1 MEQTKR
7 ILILGAGFGGL
18 TAANILRENL
28 SNVHKIIVIDKNK
41 SFMMGLVNLWILY
54 GTRKLQDSFIPL
66 ANLANKG
73 IEFIN
78 DEIIEIDFAKNSIS
92 TKFRGKFDYDYLIIS
107 LGSELAPEKID
118 GFIEHGGFNLY
129 DARQMPEL
137 RQKILSLN
145 KGNIAICIADIPYKC
160 PPAPYEASMLVNDLI
175 VKNGTKDHIN
185 IDFYAPSALALPVAG
200 PDVSLRLVSL
210 LNMNNINFHP
220 LHKIKRVVSNNL
232 IEFENG
238 NNAKFDLLIGIPPH
252 KVPAV
257 IRECEITKVG
267 DWIRVD
273 KFTLKTTYDNVFAI
287 GDVTE
292 IALGGMVTIPK
303 AGIFAEAQA
312 KVVAQEIIDQ
322 ITNTKTNAKFD
333 GKGFCFMEVGSNE
346 AGYIEVDLYSE
357 DPYTQLHPPSR
368 ESYRKK
374 LDFEETRVKNWLL

>member
-1 MEQTKR
+1 MEQIKR

-18 TAANILRENL
+18 TAANILRKNL
-28 SNVHKIIVIDKNK
+28 SNVHKITVIDKNK

-66 ANLANKG
+66 ANLLNKD

-78 DEIIEIDFAKNSIS
+78 DEIVGINFTQSSIS
-92 TKFRGKFDYDYLIIS
+92 TKFSGKFDYDYLIIA
-107 LGSELAPEKID
+107 LGSDLAPEKID

-129 DARQMPEL
+129 DAQQIPEL

-145 KGNIAICIADIPYKC
+145 KGKIAICIADIPYKC
-160 PPAPYEASMLVNDLI
+160 PPAPYEASMLINDLL
-175 VKNGTKDHIN
+175 VKNGTRDQID
-185 IDFYAPSALALPVAG
+185 IDFYAPSVLTLPVAG
-200 PDVSLRLVSL
+200 PDVSQRLIRL

-220 LHKIKRVVSNNL
+220 LHKVKKVSNDM
-232 IEFENG
+232 IKFENG
-238 NNAKFDLLIGIPPH
+238 SNEKFDLLIVTPPH
-252 KVPAV
+252 KVPTV
-257 IRECEITKVG
+257 IRKCEITKDW

-273 KFTLKTTYDNVFAI
+273 KFTLKTMYDNVFAI

-292 IALGGMVTIPK
+292 IVLGGMVTIPK

-322 ITNTKTNAKFD
+322 ITNTKTNSKFD

-374 LDFEETRVKNWLL
+374 LEFEETRVKNWLF

>member
-1 MEQTKR
+1 MEQIKR

-18 TAANILRENL
+18 TAANILRKNL
-28 SNVHKIIVIDKNK
+28 SNVNKITVIDKNK

-66 ANLANKG
+66 ANLLNKD

-78 DEIIEIDFAKNSIS
+78 DEIVGINFTQSSIL
-92 TKFRGKFDYDYLIIS
+92 TKFSGKFDYDYLIIS
-107 LGSELAPEKID
+107 LGSDLAPEKID

-129 DARQMPEL
+129 DAQQIPEL

-145 KGNIAICIADIPYKC
+145 KGKIAICIADIPYKC
-160 PPAPYEASMLVNDLI
+160 PPAPYEASMLINDLL
-175 VKNGTKDHIN
+175 VKNGTRDQID
-185 IDFYAPSALALPVAG
+185 IDFYAPSVLTLPVAG
-200 PDVSLRLVSL
+200 PDVSQRLVRL

-220 LHKIKRVVSNNL
+220 LHKVKKVSNDM
-232 IEFENG
+232 IKFENG
-238 NNAKFDLLIGIPPH
+238 NNEKFDLLIVTPPH
-252 KVPAV
+252 KVPTV
-257 IRECEITKVG
+257 IRKCEITKDR

-273 KFTLKTTYDNVFAI
+273 KFTLKTMYDNVFAI

-292 IALGGMVTIPK
+292 IVLEGMVTIPK

-322 ITNTKTNAKFD
+322 ITNTKTNSKFD

-374 LDFEETRVKNWLL
+374 LEFEETRVKNWLF

>member
-1 MEQTKR
+1 MEQIKR

-18 TAANILRENL
+18 TAANILRKNL
-28 SNVHKIIVIDKNK
+28 SNVHKITVIDKNK

-66 ANLANKG
+66 ANLLNKD

-78 DEIIEIDFAKNSIS
+78 DEIVGINFTQSSIS
-92 TKFRGKFDYDYLIIS
+92 TKFSGKFDYDYLIIA
-107 LGSELAPEKID
+107 LGSDLAPEKID

-129 DARQMPEL
+129 DAQQIPEL

-145 KGNIAICIADIPYKC
+145 KGKIAICIADIPYKC
-160 PPAPYEASMLVNDLI
+160 PPAPYEASMLINDLL
-175 VKNGTKDHIN
+175 VKNGTRDQID
-185 IDFYAPSALALPVAG
+185 IDFYAPSVLTLPVAG
-200 PDVSLRLVSL
+200 PDVSQRLVML

-220 LHKIKRVVSNNL
+220 LHKVKKVSNDM
-232 IEFENG
+232 IKFENG
-238 NNAKFDLLIGIPPH
+238 SNEKFDLLIVTPPH
-252 KVPAV
+252 KVPTV
-257 IRECEITKVG
+257 IRKCEITKDW

-273 KFTLKTTYDNVFAI
+273 KFTLKTMYDNVYAI

-292 IALGGMVTIPK
+292 IVLGGMVTIPK

-322 ITNTKTNAKFD
+322 ITNTKTNSKFD

-374 LDFEETRVKNWLL
+374 LEFEETRVKNWLF

>member
-1 MEQTKR
+1 MEQIKR

-18 TAANILRENL
+18 TAANILRKNL
-28 SNVHKIIVIDKNK
+28 SNVHKITVIDKNK

-66 ANLANKG
+66 ANLLNKD

-78 DEIIEIDFAKNSIS
+78 DEIVGINFTQSSIS
-92 TKFRGKFDYDYLIIS
+92 TKFSGKFDYDYLIIA
-107 LGSELAPEKID
+107 LGSDLAPEKID

-129 DARQMPEL
+129 DAQQIPEL

-145 KGNIAICIADIPYKC
+145 KGKIAICIADIPYKC
-160 PPAPYEASMLVNDLI
+160 PPAPYEASMLINDLL
-175 VKNGTKDHIN
+175 VKNGTRDQID
-185 IDFYAPSALALPVAG
+185 IDFYAPSVLTLPVAG
-200 PDVSLRLVSL
+200 PDVSQRLVRL

-220 LHKIKRVVSNNL
+220 LHKVKKVSNDM
-232 IEFENG
+232 IKFENG
-238 NNAKFDLLIGIPPH
+238 NNEKFDLLIVTPPH
-252 KVPAV
+252 KVPTV
-257 IRECEITKVG
+257 IRKCEITKDW

-273 KFTLKTTYDNVFAI
+273 KFTLKTMYDNVFAI

-292 IALGGMVTIPK
+292 IVLGGMVTIPK

-322 ITNTKTNAKFD
+322 ITNTKTNSKFD

-374 LDFEETRVKNWLL
+374 LEFEETRVKNWLF

>member
-1 MEQTKR
+1 MEQIKR

-18 TAANILRENL
+18 TAANILRKNL
-28 SNVHKIIVIDKNK
+28 SNVHKITVIDKNK

-66 ANLANKG
+66 ANLLNKD

-78 DEIIEIDFAKNSIS
+78 DEIVGINFTQSSIS
-92 TKFRGKFDYDYLIIS
+92 TKFSGKFDYDYLIIS
-107 LGSELAPEKID
+107 LGSDLAPEKID

-129 DARQMPEL
+129 DAQQIPEL

-145 KGNIAICIADIPYKC
+145 KGKIAICIADIPYIC
-160 PPAPYEASMLVNDLI
+160 PPAPYEASMLINDLL
-175 VKNGTKDHIN
+175 VKNGIRDQID
-185 IDFYAPSALALPVAG
+185 IDFYAPSVLTLPVAG
-200 PDVSLRLVSL
+200 PDVSQRLVRL

-220 LHKIKRVVSNNL
+220 LHKVKKVSNDM
-232 IEFENG
+232 IKFENG
-238 NNAKFDLLIGIPPH
+238 NNEKFDLLIVTPPH
-252 KVPAV
+252 KVPTV
-257 IRECEITKVG
+257 IRKCEITKDW
-267 DWIRVD
+267 DWI
-273 KFTLKTTYDNVFAI
+273 DNVFAI
-287 GDVTE
+287 GDVIE
-292 IALGGMVTIPK
+292 IVLGGMVTIPK

-322 ITNTKTNAKFD
+322 ITNTKTNSKFD

-374 LDFEETRVKNWLL
+374 LEFEETRVKNWLF

>member
-1 MEQTKR
+1 MEQIKR

-18 TAANILRENL
+18 TAANILRKNL
-28 SNVHKIIVIDKNK
+28 SNVHKITVIDKNK

-66 ANLANKG
+66 ANLLNKD

-78 DEIIEIDFAKNSIS
+78 DEIVGINFTQSSIS
-92 TKFRGKFDYDYLIIS
+92 TKFSGKFDYDYLIIA
-107 LGSELAPEKID
+107 LGSDLAPEKID

-129 DARQMPEL
+129 DAQQIPEL

-145 KGNIAICIADIPYKC
+145 KGKIAICIADIPYKC
-160 PPAPYEASMLVNDLI
+160 PPAPYEASMLINDLL
-175 VKNGTKDHIN
+175 VKNGTRDQID
-185 IDFYAPSALALPVAG
+185 IDFYAPSVLTLPVAG
-200 PDVSLRLVSL
+200 PDVSQRLVRL

-220 LHKIKRVVSNNL
+220 LHKVKKVSNDM
-232 IEFENG
+232 IKFENG
-238 NNAKFDLLIGIPPH
+238 NNEKFDLLIVTPPH
-252 KVPAV
+252 KVPTV
-257 IRECEITKVG
+257 IRKCEITKDW

-273 KFTLKTTYDNVFAI
+273 KFTLKTMYDNVFAI

-292 IALGGMVTIPK
+292 IVLGGMVTIPK

-322 ITNTKTNAKFD
+322 ITNTKTNSKFD

-374 LDFEETRVKNWLL
+374 LEFEETRVRNWLF

>member
-1 MEQTKR
+1 MEQIKR

-18 TAANILRENL
+18 TAANILRKNL
-28 SNVHKIIVIDKNK
+28 SNVHKITVIDKNK

-66 ANLANKG
+66 ANLLNKD

-78 DEIIEIDFAKNSIS
+78 DEIVGINFTQSSIS
-92 TKFRGKFDYDYLIIS
+92 TKFNGKFDYDYLIIA
-107 LGSELAPEKID
+107 LGSDLAPEKID

-129 DARQMPEL
+129 DAQQIPEL
-137 RQKILSLN
+137 RQKILSLK
-145 KGNIAICIADIPYKC
+145 KGKIAICIADIPYKC
-160 PPAPYEASMLVNDLI
+160 PPAPYEASMLINDLL
-175 VKNGTKDHIN
+175 VKNGTRDQID
-185 IDFYAPSALALPVAG
+185 IDFYAPSVLTLPVAG
-200 PDVSLRLVSL
+200 PDVSQRLVRL

-220 LHKIKRVVSNNL
+220 LHKVKKVSNDM
-232 IEFENG
+232 IKFENG
-238 NNAKFDLLIGIPPH
+238 SNEKFDLLIVTPPH
-252 KVPAV
+252 KVPTV
-257 IRECEITKVG
+257 IRKCEITKDW

-273 KFTLKTTYDNVFAI
+273 KFTLKTMYDNVFAI

-292 IALGGMVTIPK
+292 IVLGGMVTIPK

-322 ITNTKTNAKFD
+322 ITNTKTNSKFD

-374 LDFEETRVKNWLL
+374 LEFEETRVKNWLF

>member
-1 MEQTKR
+1 MEQIKR

-18 TAANILRENL
+18 TAANILRKNL
-28 SNVHKIIVIDKNK
+28 SNVHKITVIDKNK

-66 ANLANKG
+66 ANLLNKD

-78 DEIIEIDFAKNSIS
+78 DEIVGINFTQSSIS
-92 TKFRGKFDYDYLIIS
+92 TKFSGKFDYDYLIIA
-107 LGSELAPEKID
+107 LGSDLAPEKID

-129 DARQMPEL
+129 DAQQIPEL

-145 KGNIAICIADIPYKC
+145 KGKIAICIADIPYKC
-160 PPAPYEASMLVNDLI
+160 PPAPYEASMLINDLL
-175 VKNGTKDHIN
+175 VKNGTRDQID
-185 IDFYAPSALALPVAG
+185 IDFYAPSVLTLPVAG
-200 PDVSLRLVSL
+200 PDVSQRLVRL

-220 LHKIKRVVSNNL
+220 LHKVKKVSNDM
-232 IEFENG
+232 IKFENG
-238 NNAKFDLLIGIPPH
+238 SNEKFDLLIVTPPH
-252 KVPAV
+252 KVPTV
-257 IRECEITKVG
+257 IRKCEITKDW

-273 KFTLKTTYDNVFAI
+273 KFTLKTMYDNVFAI

-292 IALGGMVTIPK
+292 IVLGGMVTIPK

-322 ITNTKTNAKFD
+322 ITNTKTNSKFD

-374 LDFEETRVKNWLL
+374 LEFEETRVKNWLF

>member
-1 MEQTKR
+1 MEQIKR

-18 TAANILRENL
+18 TAANILRKNL
-28 SNVHKIIVIDKNK
+28 SHVHKITVIDKNK

-66 ANLANKG
+66 ANLLNKD

-78 DEIIEIDFAKNSIS
+78 DEIVGINFTQSSIS
-92 TKFRGKFDYDYLIIS
+92 TKFSGKFDYDYLIIALRS
-107 LGSELAPEKID
+107 DLAPEKID

-129 DARQMPEL
+129 DAQQIPEL

-145 KGNIAICIADIPYKC
+145 KGKIAICIADIPYKC
-160 PPAPYEASMLVNDLI
+160 PPAPYEASMLINDLL
-175 VKNGTKDHIN
+175 VKNGTRDQID
-185 IDFYAPSALALPVAG
+185 IDFYAPSVLTLPVAG
-200 PDVSLRLVSL
+200 PDVSQRLVRL

-220 LHKIKRVVSNNL
+220 LHKVKKVSNDM
-232 IEFENG
+232 IKFENG
-238 NNAKFDLLIGIPPH
+238 SNEKFDLLIVTPPH
-252 KVPAV
+252 KVPTV
-257 IRECEITKVG
+257 IRKCEITKDW

-273 KFTLKTTYDNVFAI
+273 KFTLKTMYDNVFAI

-292 IALGGMVTIPK
+292 IVLGGMVTIPK

-322 ITNTKTNAKFD
+322 ITNTKTNSKFD

-374 LDFEETRVKNWLL
+374 LEFEETRVKNWLF

>member
-92 TKFRGKFDYDYLIIS
+92 TRFRGKFDYDYLIIS

-129 DARQMPEL
+129 A
-137 RQKILSLN
+137 
-145 KGNIAICIADIPYKC
+145 
-160 PPAPYEASMLVNDLI
+160 
-175 VKNGTKDHIN
+175 
-185 IDFYAPSALALPVAG
+185 
-200 PDVSLRLVSL
+200 
-210 LNMNNINFHP
+210 P

>member
-1 MEQTKR
+1 MEQIKR

-18 TAANILRENL
+18 TAANILRKNL
-28 SNVHKIIVIDKNK
+28 SNVHKITVIDKNK

-66 ANLANKG
+66 ANLLNKD

-78 DEIIEIDFAKNSIS
+78 DEIVGINFTQSSIS
-92 TKFRGKFDYDYLIIS
+92 TKFSGKFDYDYLIIS
-107 LGSELAPEKID
+107 LGSDLAPEKID

-129 DARQMPEL
+129 DAQQIPEL

-145 KGNIAICIADIPYKC
+145 KGKIAICIADIPYKC
-160 PPAPYEASMLVNDLI
+160 PPAPYEASMLINDLL
-175 VKNGTKDHIN
+175 VKNGTRDQID
-185 IDFYAPSALALPVAG
+185 IDFYAPSVLTLPVAG
-200 PDVSLRLVSL
+200 PDVSQRLVML

-220 LHKIKRVVSNNL
+220 LHKVKKVSNDM
-232 IEFENG
+232 IKFENG
-238 NNAKFDLLIGIPPH
+238 NNEKFDLLIVTPPH
-252 KVPAV
+252 KVPTV
-257 IRECEITKVG
+257 IRKCEITKDW

-273 KFTLKTTYDNVFAI
+273 KFTLKTMYDNVFAI

-292 IALGGMVTIPK
+292 IVLGGMVTIPK

-322 ITNTKTNAKFD
+322 ITNTKTNSKFD
-333 GKGFCFMEVGSNE
+333 GKGFCLMEVGSNE

-374 LDFEETRVKNWLL
+374 LEFEETRVKNWLF

>member
-1 MEQTKR
+1 MEQIKR

-18 TAANILRENL
+18 TAANILRKNL
-28 SNVHKIIVIDKNK
+28 SHVHKITVIDKNK

-66 ANLANKG
+66 ANLLNKD

-78 DEIIEIDFAKNSIS
+78 DEIVGINFTQSSIS
-92 TKFRGKFDYDYLIIS
+92 TKFSGKFDYDYLIIS
-107 LGSELAPEKID
+107 LGSDLAPEKID

-129 DARQMPEL
+129 DAQQIPEL

-145 KGNIAICIADIPYKC
+145 KGKIAICIADIPYKC
-160 PPAPYEASMLVNDLI
+160 PPAPYEASMLINDLL
-175 VKNGTKDHIN
+175 VKNGTRDQID
-185 IDFYAPSALALPVAG
+185 IDFYAPSVLTLPVAG
-200 PDVSLRLVSL
+200 PDVSQRLVML

-220 LHKIKRVVSNNL
+220 LHKVKKVSNDM
-232 IEFENG
+232 IKFENG
-238 NNAKFDLLIGIPPH
+238 SNEKFDLLIVTPPH
-252 KVPAV
+252 KVPTV
-257 IRECEITKVG
+257 IRKCEITKDW

-273 KFTLKTTYDNVFAI
+273 KFTLKTMYDNVFAI

-292 IALGGMVTIPK
+292 IVLGGMVTIPK

-322 ITNTKTNAKFD
+322 ITNTKTNSKFD

-374 LDFEETRVKNWLL
+374 LEFEETRVKNWLF

>member
-1 MEQTKR
+1 MEQIKR

-18 TAANILRENL
+18 TAANILRKNL
-28 SNVHKIIVIDKNK
+28 SNVHKITVIDKNK

-66 ANLANKG
+66 ANLLNKD

-78 DEIIEIDFAKNSIS
+78 DEIVGINFTQSSIS
-92 TKFRGKFDYDYLIIS
+92 TKFSGKFDYDYLIIA
-107 LGSELAPEKID
+107 LGSDLAPEKID

-129 DARQMPEL
+129 DAQQIPEL

-145 KGNIAICIADIPYKC
+145 KGKIAICIADIPYKC
-160 PPAPYEASMLVNDLI
+160 PPAPYEASMLINDLL
-175 VKNGTKDHIN
+175 VKNGTRDQID
-185 IDFYAPSALALPVAG
+185 IDFYAPSVLTLPIAG
-200 PDVSLRLVSL
+200 PDVSQRLVRL

-220 LHKIKRVVSNNL
+220 LHKVKKVSNDM
-232 IEFENG
+232 IKFENG
-238 NNAKFDLLIGIPPH
+238 SNEKFDLLIVTPPH
-252 KVPAV
+252 KVPTV
-257 IRECEITKVG
+257 IRKCEITKDW

-273 KFTLKTTYDNVFAI
+273 KFTLKTMYDNVFAI

-292 IALGGMVTIPK
+292 IVLGGMVTIPK

-322 ITNTKTNAKFD
+322 ITNTKTNSKFD

-374 LDFEETRVKNWLL
+374 LEFEETRVKNWLF

>member
-1 MEQTKR
+1 MEQIKR

-18 TAANILRENL
+18 TAANILRKNL
-28 SNVHKIIVIDKNK
+28 SNVNKITVIDKNK

-66 ANLANKG
+66 ANLLNKD

-78 DEIIEIDFAKNSIS
+78 DEIVGINFTQSSIL
-92 TKFRGKFDYDYLIIS
+92 TKFSGKFDYDYLIIS
-107 LGSELAPEKID
+107 LGSDLAPEKID

-129 DARQMPEL
+129 DAQQIPEL

-145 KGNIAICIADIPYKC
+145 KGKIAICIADIPYKC
-160 PPAPYEASMLVNDLI
+160 PPAPYEASMLINDLL
-175 VKNGTKDHIN
+175 VKNGTRDQID
-185 IDFYAPSALALPVAG
+185 IDFYAPSVLTLPVAG
-200 PDVSLRLVSL
+200 PDVSQRLVRL

-220 LHKIKRVVSNNL
+220 LHKVKKVSNDM
-232 IEFENG
+232 IKFENG
-238 NNAKFDLLIGIPPH
+238 NNEKFDLLIVTPPH
-252 KVPAV
+252 KVPTV
-257 IRECEITKVG
+257 IRKCEITKDR

-273 KFTLKTTYDNVFAI
+273 KFTLKTMYDNVFAI

-292 IALGGMVTIPK
+292 IVLEGMVTIPK

-322 ITNTKTNAKFD
+322 ITNTKTNSKFD

-357 DPYTQLHPPSR
+357 DPYTQLRPPSR

-374 LDFEETRVKNWLL
+374 LEFEETRVKNWLF

>member
-1 MEQTKR
+1 MEQIKR

-18 TAANILRENL
+18 TAANILRKNL
-28 SNVHKIIVIDKNK
+28 SNVHKITVIDKNK

-66 ANLANKG
+66 ANLLNKD

-78 DEIIEIDFAKNSIS
+78 DEIVGINFTQSSIS
-92 TKFRGKFDYDYLIIS
+92 TKFSGKFDYDYLIIS
-107 LGSELAPEKID
+107 LGSDLAPEKID

-129 DARQMPEL
+129 DAPQIPEL

-145 KGNIAICIADIPYKC
+145 KGKIAICIADIPYKC
-160 PPAPYEASMLVNDLI
+160 PPAPYEASMLINDLL
-175 VKNGTKDHIN
+175 VKNGTRDQID
-185 IDFYAPSALALPVAG
+185 IDFYAPSVLTLPVAG
-200 PDVSLRLVSL
+200 PDVSQRLVRL

-220 LHKIKRVVSNNL
+220 LHKVKKVSNDM
-232 IEFENG
+232 IKFENG
-238 NNAKFDLLIGIPPH
+238 NNEKFDLLIVTPPH
-252 KVPAV
+252 KVPTV
-257 IRECEITKVG
+257 IRKCEITKDW

-273 KFTLKTTYDNVFAI
+273 KFTLKTMYDNVFAI

-292 IALGGMVTIPK
+292 IVLGGMVTIPK

-322 ITNTKTNAKFD
+322 ITNTKTNSKFD

-374 LDFEETRVKNWLL
+374 LEFEETRVKNWLF

>member
-1 MEQTKR
+1 MEQIKR

-18 TAANILRENL
+18 TAANILRKNL
-28 SNVHKIIVIDKNK
+28 SNVHKITVIDKNK

-66 ANLANKG
+66 ANLLNKD

-78 DEIIEIDFAKNSIS
+78 DEIVGINFTQSSIS
-92 TKFRGKFDYDYLIIS
+92 TKFSGKFDYDYLIIS
-107 LGSELAPEKID
+107 LGSDLAPEKID

-129 DARQMPEL
+129 DAQQIPEL

-145 KGNIAICIADIPYKC
+145 KGKIAICIADIPYKC
-160 PPAPYEASMLVNDLI
+160 PPAPYEASMLINDLL
-175 VKNGTKDHIN
+175 VKNGTRDQID
-185 IDFYAPSALALPVAG
+185 IDFYAPSVLTLPVAG
-200 PDVSLRLVSL
+200 PDVSQRLVML

-220 LHKIKRVVSNNL
+220 LHKVKKVSNDM
-232 IEFENG
+232 IKFENG
-238 NNAKFDLLIGIPPH
+238 SNEKFDLLIVTPPH
-252 KVPAV
+252 KVPTV
-257 IRECEITKVG
+257 IRKCEITKDW

-273 KFTLKTTYDNVFAI
+273 KFTLKTMYDNVFAI

-292 IALGGMVTIPK
+292 IVLGGMVTIPK

-322 ITNTKTNAKFD
+322 ITNTKTNSKFD

-374 LDFEETRVKNWLL
+374 LEFEETRVKNWLF

>member
-1 MEQTKR
+1 MEQIKR

-18 TAANILRENL
+18 TAANILRKNL
-28 SNVHKIIVIDKNK
+28 SNVHKITVIDKNK

-66 ANLANKG
+66 ANLLNKD

-78 DEIIEIDFAKNSIS
+78 DEIVGINFTQSSIS
-92 TKFRGKFDYDYLIIS
+92 TKFSGKFDYDYLIIS
-107 LGSELAPEKID
+107 LGSDLAPEKID

-129 DARQMPEL
+129 DAQQIPEL

-145 KGNIAICIADIPYKC
+145 KGKIAICIADIPYKC
-160 PPAPYEASMLVNDLI
+160 PPAPYEASMLIHDLL
-175 VKNGTKDHIN
+175 VKNGTRDQID
-185 IDFYAPSALALPVAG
+185 IDFYAPPVLALPVAG
-200 PDVSLRLVSL
+200 PDVSQRLVRL

-220 LHKIKRVVSNNL
+220 LHKVKKVSNDM
-232 IEFENG
+232 IKFENG
-238 NNAKFDLLIGIPPH
+238 NNEKFDLLIVTPPH
-252 KVPAV
+252 KVPTV
-257 IRECEITKVG
+257 IRKCEITKDW

-273 KFTLKTTYDNVFAI
+273 KFTLKTMYDNVFAI

-292 IALGGMVTIPK
+292 IVLGGMVTIPK

-322 ITNTKTNAKFD
+322 ITNTKTNSKFD

-374 LDFEETRVKNWLL
+374 LEFEETRVKNWLF

>member
-1 MEQTKR
+1 MEQIKR

-18 TAANILRENL
+18 TAANILRKNL
-28 SNVHKIIVIDKNK
+28 SNVHKITVIDKNK

-66 ANLANKG
+66 ANLLNKD

-78 DEIIEIDFAKNSIS
+78 DEIVGINFTQSSIS
-92 TKFRGKFDYDYLIIS
+92 TKFSGKFDYDYLIIS
-107 LGSELAPEKID
+107 LGSDLAPEKID

-129 DARQMPEL
+129 DAQQIPEL

-145 KGNIAICIADIPYKC
+145 KGKIAICIADIPYKC
-160 PPAPYEASMLVNDLI
+160 PPAPYEASMLINDLL
-175 VKNGTKDHIN
+175 VKNGTRDQID
-185 IDFYAPSALALPVAG
+185 IDFYAPSVLTLPVAG
-200 PDVSLRLVSL
+200 PDVSQRVVRL

-220 LHKIKRVVSNNL
+220 LHKVKKVSNDM
-232 IEFENG
+232 IKFENG
-238 NNAKFDLLIGIPPH
+238 NNEKFDLLIVTPPH
-252 KVPAV
+252 QMPTV
-257 IRECEITKVG
+257 IRKCEITKDW

-273 KFTLKTTYDNVFAI
+273 KFTLKTMYDNVFAI

-292 IALGGMVTIPK
+292 IVLGGMVTIPK

-322 ITNTKTNAKFD
+322 ITNTKTNSRFD

-374 LDFEETRVKNWLL
+374 LEFEETRVKNWLF

>member
-1 MEQTKR
+1 MEQIKR

-18 TAANILRENL
+18 TAANILRKNL
-28 SNVHKIIVIDKNK
+28 SNVHEITVIDKNK

-66 ANLANKG
+66 ANLLNKG

-78 DEIIEIDFAKNSIS
+78 DEIVGINFTQSSIS

-107 LGSELAPEKID
+107 LGSDLAPEKID

-129 DARQMPEL
+129 DAQHIPEL

-160 PPAPYEASMLVNDLI
+160 PPAPYEASMLINDLL
-175 VKNGTKDHIN
+175 VKNGTRDQID

-200 PDVSLRLVSL
+200 PDVSQRLVRL
-210 LNMNNINFHP
+210 LNTNNINFHP
-220 LHKIKRVVSNNL
+220 LHKVKKVMSNDMVK
-232 IEFENG
+232 FENG
-238 NNAKFDLLIGIPPH
+238 NNEKFDLLIVTPPH
-252 KVPAV
+252 KVPTV
-257 IRECEITKVG
+257 IRKCDITKDG

-273 KFTLKTTYDNVFAI
+273 KFTLKTIYDNVFAI

-292 IALGGMVTIPK
+292 IVLGGMVTIPK

-322 ITNTKTNAKFD
+322 ITNTKTNSKFD

-357 DPYTQLHPPSR
+357 DPNTQLHPPSR

-374 LDFEETRVKNWLL
+374 LEFEETRVKNWLF

>member
-1 MEQTKR
+1 
-7 ILILGAGFGGL
+7 
-18 TAANILRENL
+18 
-28 SNVHKIIVIDKNK
+28 
-41 SFMMGLVNLWILY
+41 MMGLVNLWILY

-66 ANLANKG
+66 ANLLNKD

-78 DEIIEIDFAKNSIS
+78 DEIVGINFTQSSIS
-92 TKFRGKFDYDYLIIS
+92 TKFSGKFDYDYLIIA
-107 LGSELAPEKID
+107 LGSDLAPEKID

-129 DARQMPEL
+129 DAQQIPEL

-145 KGNIAICIADIPYKC
+145 KGKIAICIADIPYKC
-160 PPAPYEASMLVNDLI
+160 PPAPYEASMLINDLL
-175 VKNGTKDHIN
+175 VKNGTRDQID
-185 IDFYAPSALALPVAG
+185 IDFYAPSVLTLPVAG
-200 PDVSLRLVSL
+200 PDVSQRLVRL

-220 LHKIKRVVSNNL
+220 LHKVKKVSNDM
-232 IEFENG
+232 IKFENG
-238 NNAKFDLLIGIPPH
+238 NNEKFDLLIVTPPH
-252 KVPAV
+252 QMPTV
-257 IRECEITKVG
+257 IRKCEITKDW

-273 KFTLKTTYDNVFAI
+273 KFTLKTMYDNVFAI

-292 IALGGMVTIPK
+292 IVLGGMVTIPK

-322 ITNTKTNAKFD
+322 ITNTKTNSKFD

-374 LDFEETRVKNWLL
+374 LEFEETRVKNWLF

>member
-1 MEQTKR
+1 MEQIKR

-18 TAANILRENL
+18 TAANILRKNL
-28 SNVHKIIVIDKNK
+28 SNVHKITVIDKNK

-66 ANLANKG
+66 ANLLNKD

-78 DEIIEIDFAKNSIS
+78 DEIVGINFTQSSIS
-92 TKFRGKFDYDYLIIS
+92 TKFSGKFDYDYLIIS
-107 LGSELAPEKID
+107 LGSDLAPEKID

-129 DARQMPEL
+129 DAQQIPEL

-145 KGNIAICIADIPYKC
+145 KGKIAICIADIPYKC
-160 PPAPYEASMLVNDLI
+160 PPAPYEASMLINDLL
-175 VKNGTKDHIN
+175 VKNGTRDQIDIN
-185 IDFYAPSALALPVAG
+185 FYAPSVLTLPVAG
-200 PDVSLRLVSL
+200 PDVSQRLVRL

-220 LHKIKRVVSNNL
+220 LHKVKKVSNDL
-232 IEFENG
+232 IKFENG
-238 NNAKFDLLIGIPPH
+238 SNEKFDLLIVTPPH
-252 KVPAV
+252 KVPTV
-257 IRECEITKVG
+257 IRKCEITKDW

-273 KFTLKTTYDNVFAI
+273 KFTLKTMYDNVFAI

-292 IALGGMVTIPK
+292 IVLGGMVTIPK

-322 ITNTKTNAKFD
+322 ITNTKTNSRFD

-374 LDFEETRVKNWLL
+374 LEFEETRVKNWLF

>member
-1 MEQTKR
+1 MEQIKR

-18 TAANILRENL
+18 TAANILRKNL
-28 SNVHKIIVIDKNK
+28 SNVHKITVIDKNK

-66 ANLANKG
+66 ANLLNKD

-78 DEIIEIDFAKNSIS
+78 DEIVGINFTQSSIS
-92 TKFRGKFDYDYLIIS
+92 TKFSGKFDYDYLIIA
-107 LGSELAPEKID
+107 LGSDLAPEKID

-129 DARQMPEL
+129 DAEQIPEL

-145 KGNIAICIADIPYKC
+145 KGKIAICIADIPYKC
-160 PPAPYEASMLVNDLI
+160 PPAPYEASMLINDLL
-175 VKNGTKDHIN
+175 VKNGTRDQIDIN
-185 IDFYAPSALALPVAG
+185 FYAPSVLTLPVAG
-200 PDVSLRLVSL
+200 PDVSQRLVRL

-220 LHKIKRVVSNNL
+220 LHKVKKVSNDM
-232 IEFENG
+232 IKFENG
-238 NNAKFDLLIGIPPH
+238 SNEKFDLLIVTPPH
-252 KVPAV
+252 KVPTV
-257 IRECEITKVG
+257 IRKCDITKDW

-273 KFTLKTTYDNVFAI
+273 KFTLKTMYDNVFAI

-292 IALGGMVTIPK
+292 IVLGGRVTIPK

-312 KVVAQEIIDQ
+312 KVVAHEIIDQ
-322 ITNTKTNAKFD
+322 ITNTKTNSKFD

-374 LDFEETRVKNWLL
+374 LEFEETRVKNWLF

>member
-1 MEQTKR
+1 MEQIKR

-18 TAANILRENL
+18 TAANILRKNL
-28 SNVHKIIVIDKNK
+28 SNVHKITVIDKNK

-66 ANLANKG
+66 ANLLNKD

-78 DEIIEIDFAKNSIS
+78 DEIVGINFTQSSIS
-92 TKFRGKFDYDYLIIS
+92 TKFSGKFDYDYLIIS
-107 LGSELAPEKID
+107 LGSDLAPEKID

-129 DARQMPEL
+129 DAQQIPEL

-145 KGNIAICIADIPYKC
+145 KGKIAICIADIPYKC
-160 PPAPYEASMLVNDLI
+160 PPAPYEASMLINDLLI
-175 VKNGTKDHIN
+175 KNGTRDQID
-185 IDFYAPSALALPVAG
+185 IDFYAPSVLTLPVAG
-200 PDVSLRLVSL
+200 PDVSQRLVRL

-220 LHKIKRVVSNNL
+220 LHKVKKVSNDM
-232 IEFENG
+232 IKFENG
-238 NNAKFDLLIGIPPH
+238 NNEKFDLLILTPPH
-252 KVPAV
+252 KVPTV
-257 IRECEITKVG
+257 IRKCEITKDW

-273 KFTLKTTYDNVFAI
+273 KFTLKTMYDNVFAI

-292 IALGGMVTIPK
+292 IVLGGMVTIPK

-322 ITNTKTNAKFD
+322 ITNTKTNSRFD

-374 LDFEETRVKNWLL
+374 LEFEETRVKNWLF

>member
-1 MEQTKR
+1 MEQIKR

-18 TAANILRENL
+18 TAANILRKNL
-28 SNVHKIIVIDKNK
+28 SNVHKITVIDKNK

-66 ANLANKG
+66 ANLLNKD

-78 DEIIEIDFAKNSIS
+78 DEIVGINFTQSSIS
-92 TKFRGKFDYDYLIIS
+92 TKFSGKFDYDYLIIS
-107 LGSELAPEKID
+107 LGSDLAPEKID

-129 DARQMPEL
+129 DAQQIPEL

-145 KGNIAICIADIPYKC
+145 KGKIAICIADIPCKC
-160 PPAPYEASMLVNDLI
+160 PPAPYEASMLINDLL
-175 VKNGTKDHIN
+175 VKNGTRDQID
-185 IDFYAPSALALPVAG
+185 IDFYAPSVLTLPVAG
-200 PDVSLRLVSL
+200 PDVSQRLVRL
-210 LNMNNINFHP
+210 LNMNNITFHP
-220 LHKIKRVVSNNL
+220 LHKVKKVSNDM
-232 IEFENG
+232 IKFENG
-238 NNAKFDLLIGIPPH
+238 NNEKFDLLIVTPPH
-252 KVPAV
+252 KVPTV
-257 IRECEITKVG
+257 IRKCEITKDW

-273 KFTLKTTYDNVFAI
+273 KFTLKTMYDNVFAI

-292 IALGGMVTIPK
+292 IVLGGMVTIPK

-322 ITNTKTNAKFD
+322 ITNTKTNSKFD

-374 LDFEETRVKNWLL
+374 LEFEETRVKNWLF

>member
-1 MEQTKR
+1 MEQIKR

-18 TAANILRENL
+18 TAANILRKNL
-28 SNVHKIIVIDKNK
+28 SNVHKITVIDKNK

-66 ANLANKG
+66 ANLLNKD

-78 DEIIEIDFAKNSIS
+78 DEIVGINFTQSSIS
-92 TKFRGKFDYDYLIIS
+92 TKFSGKFDYDYLIIA
-107 LGSELAPEKID
+107 LGSDLAPEKID

-129 DARQMPEL
+129 DAQQIPEL

-145 KGNIAICIADIPYKC
+145 KGKIAICIADIPYKC
-160 PPAPYEASMLVNDLI
+160 PPAPYEASMLINDLLI
-175 VKNGTKDHIN
+175 KNGTRDQID
-185 IDFYAPSALALPVAG
+185 IDFYAPSVLTLPVAG
-200 PDVSLRLVSL
+200 PDVSQRLVRL

-220 LHKIKRVVSNNL
+220 LHKVKKVSNDM
-232 IEFENG
+232 IKFENG
-238 NNAKFDLLIGIPPH
+238 NNEKFDLLIVTPPH
-252 KVPAV
+252 KVPTV
-257 IRECEITKVG
+257 IRKCEITKDW

-273 KFTLKTTYDNVFAI
+273 KFTLKTMYDNVFAI

-292 IALGGMVTIPK
+292 IVLGGMVTIPK

-322 ITNTKTNAKFD
+322 ITNTKTNSKFD

-374 LDFEETRVKNWLL
+374 LEFEETRVKNWLF

>member
-1 MEQTKR
+1 MEQIKR

-18 TAANILRENL
+18 TAANILRKNL
-28 SNVHKIIVIDKNK
+28 SNVHKITVIDKNK

-66 ANLANKG
+66 ANLLNKD

-78 DEIIEIDFAKNSIS
+78 DEIVGINFTQSSIS
-92 TKFRGKFDYDYLIIS
+92 TKFSGKFDYDYLIIS
-107 LGSELAPEKID
+107 LGSDLAPEKID
-118 GFIEHGGFNLY
+118 GFIEHGGLNLY
-129 DARQMPEL
+129 DAQQIPEL

-145 KGNIAICIADIPYKC
+145 KGKIAICIADIPYKC
-160 PPAPYEASMLVNDLI
+160 PPAPYEASMLINDLL
-175 VKNGTKDHIN
+175 VKNGTRDQID
-185 IDFYAPSALALPVAG
+185 IDFYAPSVLTLPVAG
-200 PDVSLRLVSL
+200 PDVSQRLVRL

-220 LHKIKRVVSNNL
+220 LHKVKKVSNDM
-232 IEFENG
+232 IKFENG
-238 NNAKFDLLIGIPPH
+238 NNEKFDLLIVTPPH
-252 KVPAV
+252 KVPTV
-257 IRECEITKVG
+257 IRKCEITKDW

-273 KFTLKTTYDNVFAI
+273 KFTLKTMYDNVFAI

-292 IALGGMVTIPK
+292 IVLGGMVTIPK

-322 ITNTKTNAKFD
+322 ITNTKTNSKFD

-374 LDFEETRVKNWLL
+374 LEFEETRVKNWLF

>member
-1 MEQTKR
+1 MEQIKR

-18 TAANILRENL
+18 TAANILRKNL
-28 SNVHKIIVIDKNK
+28 SNVHKITVIDKNK

-66 ANLANKG
+66 ANLLNKD

-78 DEIIEIDFAKNSIS
+78 DEIVGINFTQSSIS
-92 TKFRGKFDYDYLIIS
+92 TKFSGKFDYDYLIIA
-107 LGSELAPEKID
+107 LGSDLAPEKID

-129 DARQMPEL
+129 DAEQIPEL

-145 KGNIAICIADIPYKC
+145 KGKIAICIADIPYKC
-160 PPAPYEASMLVNDLI
+160 PPAPYEASMLINDLL
-175 VKNGTKDHIN
+175 VKNGTRDQIDIN
-185 IDFYAPSALALPVAG
+185 FYAPSILTLPVAG
-200 PDVSLRLVSL
+200 HDVSQRLVRL

-220 LHKIKRVVSNNL
+220 LHKVKKVSNDM
-232 IEFENG
+232 IKFENG
-238 NNAKFDLLIGIPPH
+238 SNEKFDLLIVTPPH
-252 KVPAV
+252 KVPTV
-257 IRECEITKVG
+257 IRKCDITKDW

-273 KFTLKTTYDNVFAI
+273 KFTLKTMYDNVFAI

-292 IALGGMVTIPK
+292 IVLGGRVTIPK

-312 KVVAQEIIDQ
+312 KVVAHEIIDQ
-322 ITNTKTNAKFD
+322 ITNTKTNSKFD

-374 LDFEETRVKNWLL
+374 LEFEETRVKNWLF

>member
-1 MEQTKR
+1 MEQIKR

-18 TAANILRENL
+18 TAANILRKNL
-28 SNVHKIIVIDKNK
+28 SNVHKITVIDKNK

-66 ANLANKG
+66 ANLLNKD

-78 DEIIEIDFAKNSIS
+78 DEIVGINCNQSSIS
-92 TKFRGKFDYDYLIIS
+92 TKFSGKFDYDYLIIS
-107 LGSELAPEKID
+107 LGSDLAPEKID

-129 DARQMPEL
+129 DAQQIPEL

-145 KGNIAICIADIPYKC
+145 KGKIAICIADIPYKC
-160 PPAPYEASMLVNDLI
+160 PPAPYEASMLINDLL
-175 VKNGTKDHIN
+175 VKNGTRDQID
-185 IDFYAPSALALPVAG
+185 IDFYAPSVLTLPVAG
-200 PDVSLRLVSL
+200 PDVSQRLVRL

-220 LHKIKRVVSNNL
+220 LHKVKKVSNDM
-232 IEFENG
+232 IKFENG
-238 NNAKFDLLIGIPPH
+238 NNEKFDLLIVTPPH
-252 KVPAV
+252 KVPTV
-257 IRECEITKVG
+257 IRKCEITKDW

-273 KFTLKTTYDNVFAI
+273 KFTLKTMYDNVFAI

-292 IALGGMVTIPK
+292 IVLGGMVTIPK

-322 ITNTKTNAKFD
+322 ITNTKTNSKFN

-374 LDFEETRVKNWLL
+374 LEFEETRVKNWLF

>member
-1 MEQTKR
+1 MEQIKR

-18 TAANILRENL
+18 TAANILRKNL
-28 SNVHKIIVIDKNK
+28 SNVHKITVIDKNK

-66 ANLANKG
+66 ANLLNKD

-78 DEIIEIDFAKNSIS
+78 DEIVGINFTQSSIS
-92 TKFRGKFDYDYLIIS
+92 TKFSGKFDYDYLIIA
-107 LGSELAPEKID
+107 LGSDLAPEKID

-129 DARQMPEL
+129 DAQQIPEL

-145 KGNIAICIADIPYKC
+145 KGKIAICIADIPYKC
-160 PPAPYEASMLVNDLI
+160 PPAPYEASMLINDLL
-175 VKNGTKDHIN
+175 VKNGTRDQID
-185 IDFYAPSALALPVAG
+185 IDFYAPSVLTLPVAG
-200 PDVSLRLVSL
+200 PDVSQRLVML

-220 LHKIKRVVSNNL
+220 LHKVKKVSNDM
-232 IEFENG
+232 IKFENG
-238 NNAKFDLLIGIPPH
+238 NNEKFDLLIVTPPH
-252 KVPAV
+252 KVPTV
-257 IRECEITKVG
+257 IRKCEITKDW

-273 KFTLKTTYDNVFAI
+273 KFTLKTMYDNVFAI

-292 IALGGMVTIPK
+292 IVLGGMVTIPK

-322 ITNTKTNAKFD
+322 ITNTKTNSKFD

-374 LDFEETRVKNWLL
+374 LEFEETRVKNWLF

>member
-18 TAANILRENL
+18 TAANILRKNL
-28 SNVHKIIVIDKNK
+28 SNVHKITVIDKNK

-66 ANLANKG
+66 ANLLNKD

-78 DEIIEIDFAKNSIS
+78 DEIVGINFTQSSIS
-92 TKFRGKFDYDYLIIS
+92 TKFSGKFDYDYLIIS
-107 LGSELAPEKID
+107 LGSDLAPEKID

-129 DARQMPEL
+129 DAQQIPEL

-145 KGNIAICIADIPYKC
+145 KGKIAICIADIPYKC
-160 PPAPYEASMLVNDLI
+160 PPAPYEASMLIHDLL
-175 VKNGTKDHIN
+175 VKNGTRDQID
-185 IDFYAPSALALPVAG
+185 IDFYAPSVLTLPVAG
-200 PDVSLRLVSL
+200 PDVSQRLVRL

-220 LHKIKRVVSNNL
+220 LHKVKKVSNDM
-232 IEFENG
+232 IKFENG
-238 NNAKFDLLIGIPPH
+238 NNEKFDLLIVTPPH
-252 KVPAV
+252 KVPTV
-257 IRECEITKVG
+257 IRKCDITKDW

-273 KFTLKTTYDNVFAI
+273 KFTLKTMYDNVFAI

-292 IALGGMVTIPK
+292 IILGGMVTIPK

-322 ITNTKTNAKFD
+322 ITNTKTNSKFD

-374 LDFEETRVKNWLL
+374 LEFEETRVKNWLF

>member
-1 MEQTKR
+1 MEQIKR

-18 TAANILRENL
+18 TAANILRKNL
-28 SNVHKIIVIDKNK
+28 SNVHKITVIDKNK

-66 ANLANKG
+66 ANLLNKD

-78 DEIIEIDFAKNSIS
+78 DEIVGINFTQSSIS
-92 TKFRGKFDYDYLIIS
+92 TKFSGKFDYDYLIIS
-107 LGSELAPEKID
+107 LGSDLAPEKID

-129 DARQMPEL
+129 DAQQIPEL

-145 KGNIAICIADIPYKC
+145 KGKIAICIADIPYKC
-160 PPAPYEASMLVNDLI
+160 PPAPYEASMLINDLLI
-175 VKNGTKDHIN
+175 KNGTRDQID
-185 IDFYAPSALALPVAG
+185 IDFYAPSVLTLPVAG
-200 PDVSLRLVSL
+200 PDVSQRLVRL

-220 LHKIKRVVSNNL
+220 LHKVKKVSNDM
-232 IEFENG
+232 IKFENG
-238 NNAKFDLLIGIPPH
+238 NNEKFDLLILTPPH
-252 KVPAV
+252 KVPTV
-257 IRECEITKVG
+257 IRKCEITKDW

-273 KFTLKTTYDNVFAI
+273 KFTLKTMYDNVFAI

-292 IALGGMVTIPK
+292 IVLGGMVTIPK

-322 ITNTKTNAKFD
+322 ITNTKTNSKFD

-374 LDFEETRVKNWLL
+374 LEFEETRVKNWLF

>member
-1 MEQTKR
+1 MEQIKR

-18 TAANILRENL
+18 TAANILRKNL
-28 SNVHKIIVIDKNK
+28 SNVHKITVIDKNK

-66 ANLANKG
+66 ANLLNKD

-78 DEIIEIDFAKNSIS
+78 DEIVGINFTQSSIS
-92 TKFRGKFDYDYLIIS
+92 TKFSGKFDYDYLIIS
-107 LGSELAPEKID
+107 LGSDLAPEKID

-129 DARQMPEL
+129 DVQQIPEL

-145 KGNIAICIADIPYKC
+145 KGKIAICIADIPYKC
-160 PPAPYEASMLVNDLI
+160 PPAPYEASMLINDLLI
-175 VKNGTKDHIN
+175 KNGTRDQID
-185 IDFYAPSALALPVAG
+185 IDFYAPSVLTLPVAG
-200 PDVSLRLVSL
+200 PDVSQRLVRL

-220 LHKIKRVVSNNL
+220 LHKVKKVSNDM
-232 IEFENG
+232 IKFENG
-238 NNAKFDLLIGIPPH
+238 NNERFDLLIVTPPH
-252 KVPAV
+252 KVPTV
-257 IRECEITKVG
+257 IRKCEITKDW

-273 KFTLKTTYDNVFAI
+273 KFTLKTMYDNVFAI

-292 IALGGMVTIPK
+292 IVLGGMVTIPK

-322 ITNTKTNAKFD
+322 ITNTKTNSRFD

-374 LDFEETRVKNWLL
+374 LEFEETRVKNWLF

>member
-1 MEQTKR
+1 LNEQIKR

-18 TAANILRENL
+18 TAANILRKNL
-28 SNVHKIIVIDKNK
+28 SNVHKITVIDKNK

-66 ANLANKG
+66 ANLLNKD

-78 DEIIEIDFAKNSIS
+78 DEIVGINCTQSSIS
-92 TKFRGKFDYDYLIIS
+92 TKFSGKFDYDYLIIA
-107 LGSELAPEKID
+107 LGSDLAPEKID

-129 DARQMPEL
+129 DAQQIPEL

-145 KGNIAICIADIPYKC
+145 KGKIAICIADIPYKC
-160 PPAPYEASMLVNDLI
+160 PPAPYEASMLINDLL
-175 VKNGTKDHIN
+175 VKNGTRDQID
-185 IDFYAPSALALPVAG
+185 IDFYAPSVLTLPVAG
-200 PDVSLRLVSL
+200 PDVSQRLVRL

-220 LHKIKRVVSNNL
+220 LHKVKKVSNDM
-232 IEFENG
+232 IKFENG
-238 NNAKFDLLIGIPPH
+238 NNEKFDLLIVTPPH
-252 KVPAV
+252 KVPTV
-257 IRECEITKVG
+257 IRKCEITKDW

-273 KFTLKTTYDNVFAI
+273 KFTLKTMYDNVYAI

-292 IALGGMVTIPK
+292 IVLGGMVTIPK

-322 ITNTKTNAKFD
+322 ITNTKTNSKFN

-374 LDFEETRVKNWLL
+374 LEFEETRVKNWLF

>member
-1 MEQTKR
+1 MEQIKR

-18 TAANILRENL
+18 TAANILRKNL
-28 SNVHKIIVIDKNK
+28 SNVHKITVIDKNK

-66 ANLANKG
+66 ANLLNKD

-78 DEIIEIDFAKNSIS
+78 DEIVGINFTQSSIS
-92 TKFRGKFDYDYLIIS
+92 TKFSGKFDYDYLIIS
-107 LGSELAPEKID
+107 LGSDLAPEKID

-129 DARQMPEL
+129 DAQQIPEL

-145 KGNIAICIADIPYKC
+145 KGKIAICIADIPYKC
-160 PPAPYEASMLVNDLI
+160 PPAPYEASMLINDLL
-175 VKNGTKDHIN
+175 VKNGTRDQID
-185 IDFYAPSALALPVAG
+185 IDFYAPSVLTLPVAG
-200 PDVSLRLVSL
+200 PDVSQRLVRL

-220 LHKIKRVVSNNL
+220 LHKVKKVSNDM
-232 IEFENG
+232 IKFENG
-238 NNAKFDLLIGIPPH
+238 NNEKFDLLIVTPPYQM
-252 KVPAV
+252 PTV
-257 IRECEITKVG
+257 IRKCEITKDW

-273 KFTLKTTYDNVFAI
+273 KFTLKTMYDNVFAI

-292 IALGGMVTIPK
+292 IVLGGSVTIPK

-322 ITNTKTNAKFD
+322 ITNTKTNSKFD

-374 LDFEETRVKNWLL
+374 LEFEETRVKNWLF

>member
-1 MEQTKR
+1 MEQIKQ

-18 TAANILRENL
+18 TAANILRKNL
-28 SNVHKIIVIDKNK
+28 SNVHKITVIDKNK

-66 ANLANKG
+66 ANLLNKD

-78 DEIIEIDFAKNSIS
+78 DEIVGINFTQSSIS
-92 TKFRGKFDYDYLIIS
+92 TKFSGKFDYDYLIIS
-107 LGSELAPEKID
+107 LGSDLAPEKID

-129 DARQMPEL
+129 DAQQIPEL

-145 KGNIAICIADIPYKC
+145 KGKIAICIADIPYKC
-160 PPAPYEASMLVNDLI
+160 PPAPYEASMLIHDLL
-175 VKNGTKDHIN
+175 VKNGTRDQID
-185 IDFYAPSALALPVAG
+185 IDFYAPSVLTLPIAG
-200 PDVSLRLVSL
+200 PDVSQRLVRL

-220 LHKIKRVVSNNL
+220 LHKVKKVSNDM
-232 IEFENG
+232 IKFENG
-238 NNAKFDLLIGIPPH
+238 NNEKFDLLIVTPPH
-252 KVPAV
+252 KVPTV
-257 IRECEITKVG
+257 IRKCEITKDW

-273 KFTLKTTYDNVFAI
+273 KFTLKTMYDNVFAI

-292 IALGGMVTIPK
+292 IVLGGMVTIPK

-322 ITNTKTNAKFD
+322 ITNTKTNSKFD

-374 LDFEETRVKNWLL
+374 LEFEETRVKNWLF